1 MSDSFQPDLDFEAT
15 RTAIETG
22 EALIVDLDA
31 YEGPLDVLLA
41 LARAQK
47 VDLLQVSIAKLADQY
62 LAFVREARQRRFSL
76 AADYL
81 VMAAWLA
88 WLKSRLLLP
97 KPERGGAE
105 IPADEAAQALAFRLA
120 KLDAMR
126 RAAEALLAGPVL
138 QRDVFA
144 RGDPEEATIVSSSRI
159 AGDLYELM
167 DAYVSQRKRHVQ
179 RSYTPAPPQ
188 AYPLEEARERLR
200 DLLPELQRWTP
211 LTGLAPM
218 AAASGGGPS
227 RASFVASTLSAT
239 LEFVR
244 EGDLEARQLSDFAE
258 IYLRRPKVPLPTIP
272 PPRGEGTAAR
282 SAGGVGLSDA
292 ATDAG
297 R

>member
-1 MSDSFQPDLDFEAT
+1 VGRVSEAFQPDLDFEVT
-15 RTAIETG
+15 REAVQTG

-47 VDLLQVSIAKLADQY
+47 VDLLQVSIARLADQY
-62 LAFVREARQRRFSL
+62 LAFVREARRRRFSL

-97 KPERGGAE
+97 KPERGDAGE
-105 IPADEAAQALAFRLA
+105 LPADEAAQHLAFRLA

-126 RAAEALLAGPVL
+126 KAAEALLGSPVL
-138 QRDVFA
+138 GRDVFG
-144 RGDPEEATIVSSSRI
+144 RGDPEEATIVSSFRI

-167 DAYVSQRKRHVQ
+167 EAYISQRRRDV
-179 RSYTPAPPQ
+179 RRRYTPAPPQ
-188 AYPLEEARERLR
+188 AYPLEEARDRVR
-200 DLLPELQRWTP
+200 GMLPELQRWTP
-211 LTGLAPM
+211 LTGIAPM
-218 AAASGGGPS
+218 AHPGGPS

-244 EGDLEARQLSDFAE
+244 EGDLEARQLEHFSE
-258 IYLRRPKVPLPTIP
+258 IYLRRRKAPLPP
-272 PPRGEGTAAR
+272 
-282 SAGGVGLSDA
+282 
-292 ATDAG
+292 AG
-297 R
+297 RG